1 MAKKKKSTKKGFRP
15 APALRRQAVEGKKQM
30 KADLGQ
36 PDSKIAPLEV
46 SPQKTV
52 GQRKVQ
58 VNQKVGQ
65 KSALETFTGENTEQ
79 IVQRIKKEMLWVVA
93 SVVVSLGIGF
103 LAGSFIKL

>member
-1 MAKKKKSTKKGFRP
+1 MAKKKKSTKKGPR
-15 APALRRQAVEGKKQM
+15 PALRRQAVEGKKQT

-58 VNQKVGQ
+58 VNQKAGQ
-65 KSALETFTGENTEQ
+65 KSVLETFTGENAEQ
-79 IVQRIKKEMLWVVA
+79 VAQRVKKEMLWVAA

-103 LAGSFIKL
+103 LAGNFIKL